1 MPLAH
6 LDRRRDVLIGH
17 DAPDRIQDRVHR
29 AQSTATDRTQFWT
42 YVSMG
47 RGAAPVDIDHTL
59 RSTPL
64 LAIRQHK
71 QQTAA
76 MPKSITIRDI
86 PDETSEELAA
96 RAALTGRSLQEFLRA
111 RLVALAQEPDA
122 EVWMARVRARKN
134 TTGSA
139 LSVDQILAHR
149 DADRA

>member
-1 MPLAH
+1 
-6 LDRRRDVLIGH
+6 
-17 DAPDRIQDRVHR
+17 
-29 AQSTATDRTQFWT
+29 
-42 YVSMG
+42 
-47 RGAAPVDIDHTL
+47 
-59 RSTPL
+59 
-64 LAIRQHK
+64 
-71 QQTAA
+71 

>member
-1 MPLAH
+1 MDVAKTYRQARLLAH
-6 LDRRRDVLIGH
+6 QQLE
-17 DAPDRIQDRVHR
+17 
-29 AQSTATDRTQFWT
+29 
-42 YVSMG
+42 
-47 RGAAPVDIDHTL
+47 
-59 RSTPL
+59 
-64 LAIRQHK
+64 
-71 QQTAA
+71 QTAA

-96 RAALTGRSLQEFLRA
+96 RAALTGRSLQEYLRA

-139 LSVDQILAHR
+139 LSADQILAHR